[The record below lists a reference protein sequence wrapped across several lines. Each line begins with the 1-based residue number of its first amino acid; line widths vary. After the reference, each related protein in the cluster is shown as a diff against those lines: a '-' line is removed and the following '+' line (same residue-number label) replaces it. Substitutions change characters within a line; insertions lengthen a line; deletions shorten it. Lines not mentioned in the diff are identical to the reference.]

1 MAQNPTLQ
9 MRWDTYAKIQVMTCK
24 FYIKGLF
31 TSVLTKYSIIIS
43 SPVISVSINKLFTNA
58 DSKSGSVS

>member
-1 MAQNPTLQ
+1 MVQNPTLQ
-9 MRWDTYAKIQVMTCK
+9 MRCDTYAKIQGMTC
-24 FYIKGLF
+24 IKGLF

-43 SPVISVSINKLFTNA
+43 SPVISVNINKLFTNA